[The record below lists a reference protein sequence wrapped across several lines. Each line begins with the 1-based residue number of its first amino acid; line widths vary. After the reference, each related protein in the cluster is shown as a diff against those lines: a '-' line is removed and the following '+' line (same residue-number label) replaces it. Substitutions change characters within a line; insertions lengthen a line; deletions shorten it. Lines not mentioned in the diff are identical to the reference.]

1 MNSNIY
7 LLNLKM
13 KNKSDTLI
21 DLKKVND
28 LSSFKEVY
36 ISTQYK
42 ILINKKLGSGS
53 FGDIYLGLN
62 LKTKEEVA
70 VKIELAD
77 SRTPQLNYESKI
89 LKFLQGGEGFPVV
102 QFFGIVGIFNVMII
116 DLLGPTLEDQF
127 NNCNRNFSLK
137 TVLMLALQ
145 TLNRIEFLHS
155 RHFIH
160 RDIKPENFLTGIGKK
175 KQEIFLIDF
184 GLAKRFRDPKT
195 GEHIGYSDGKSLT
208 GTAIYAS
215 IYTHLGIEQC
225 RRDDLESLGY
235 VLMYFLRG
243 DLPWLGIKAKSR
255 EEKQQK
261 IMELKISHTPDLLC
275 KGFPEEFLNY
285 FNCVRELQF
294 EAKPDYDFFKN
305 LFSSC
310 MKKNNLDFDYNYDW
324 IEIENNYVRF
334 NIKNEISQILN
345 KELDLNRNFED
356 LKVKNDDPVNKLES
370 NNKAGG
376 LFGSKKFAFNFGKK
390 EENNIIEIKM
400 DSDHKNTDAAE
411 KDHMG
416 EKQMKSTDENTMIS
430 QEQSFKSPE
439 IINNSEA
446 SSNIPMNQEKIV
458 SVDGKINN

>member
-1 MNSNIY
+1 
-7 LLNLKM
+7 M

-28 LSSFKEVY
+28 LSSFSEVY
-36 ISTQYK
+36 IGSQYK

-70 VKIELAD
+70 IKLELAD

-89 LKFLQGGEGFPVV
+89 LKFLQGGEGFPIV

-127 NNCNRNFSLK
+127 NKCNRHFSLK

-145 TLNRIEFLHS
+145 MLNRIEFLHS

-160 RDIKPENFLTGIGKK
+160 RDIKPENFLTGFGKK

-243 DLPWLGIKAKSR
+243 DLPWLGIKAKTR

-294 EAKPDYDFFKN
+294 EAKPDYDFFKT
-305 LFSSC
+305 LFSGC
-310 MKKNNLDFDYNYDW
+310 MKKNDLVFDYNYDW
-324 IEIENNYVRF
+324 IEVENDNVRL

-345 KELDLNRNFED
+345 KEFDLSKNLED
-356 LKVKNDDPVNKLES
+356 LKVKNESSVKKLES
-370 NNKAGG
+370 SNKAGG
-376 LFGSKKFAFNFGKK
+376 LFGSKKLAFNFSKK
-390 EENNIIEIKM
+390 EENNTTEVKK
-400 DSDHKNTDAAE
+400 DSDTKNTVAVE
-411 KDHMG
+411 NEQIG
-416 EKQMKSTDENTMIS
+416 EKQLKLTEENTMIS
-430 QEQSFKSPE
+430 QEQFSKTPE

-446 SSNIPMNQEKIV
+446 SSNLPLNQEKIV

>member
-1 MNSNIY
+1 
-7 LLNLKM
+7 M

-28 LSSFKEVY
+28 LSSFSEVY
-36 ISTQYK
+36 IGSQYK

-70 VKIELAD
+70 IKLELAD

-127 NNCNRNFSLK
+127 NKCNRHFSLK
-137 TVLMLALQ
+137 TVLMLAIQ
-145 TLNRIEFLHS
+145 MLNRIEFLHS

-160 RDIKPENFLTGIGKK
+160 RDIKPENFLTGFGKK

-243 DLPWLGIKAKSR
+243 DLPWLGIKAKTR

-294 EAKPDYDFFKN
+294 EAKPDYDFFKT
-305 LFSSC
+305 LFSGC
-310 MKKNNLDFDYNYDW
+310 MKKNDLVFDYNYEW
-324 IEIENNYVRF
+324 IEVENNNVRL

-345 KELDLNRNFED
+345 KEFDLSKNLED
-356 LKVKNDDPVNKLES
+356 LKVKNEGSGHKLEN

-376 LFGSKKFAFNFGKK
+376 LFGSKKLAFNFGKK
-390 EENNIIEIKM
+390 EENNIIEVKM
-400 DSDHKNTDAAE
+400 DSDAKNPVAVE
-411 KDHMG
+411 KEQMG
-416 EKQMKSTDENTMIS
+416 EKQMKSTEENTMIS
-430 QEQSFKSPE
+430 QEQCTKSPE
-439 IINNSEA
+439 IINNSEV
-446 SSNIPMNQEKIV
+446 SSNLALNQEKIV